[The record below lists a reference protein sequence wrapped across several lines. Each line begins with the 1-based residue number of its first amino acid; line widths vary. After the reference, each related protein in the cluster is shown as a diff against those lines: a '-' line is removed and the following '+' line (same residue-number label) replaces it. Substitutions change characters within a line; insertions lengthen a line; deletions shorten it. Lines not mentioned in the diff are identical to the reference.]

1 MEGNEGEGQIEGE
14 GGGMEGNKGEGQ
26 IEGEGGGTEGN
37 DEEGRTEDEGG
48 GMEGNKGG
56 EPERNEGDNLNG
68 NNSPWTGFPDGNQ
81 GTQGL
86 KGIWEDENLK
96 DQIKEFYDRV
106 FPEK

>member
-1 MEGNEGEGQIEGE
+1 
-14 GGGMEGNKGEGQ
+14 
-26 IEGEGGGTEGN
+26 
-37 DEEGRTEDEGG
+37 
-48 GMEGNKGG
+48 MEGNKGG

-68 NNSPWTGFPDGNQ
+68 NNSPWTGFPDGNK

-86 KGIWEDENLK
+86 NGIWEDENLK